1 MEIVGNFCSSSASA
15 LHFLLLSPPSSRWRR
30 RCQRWS
36 PVLLCGVRSEEQ
48 KKYTFG
54 ISGKTVGPLNNASF
68 VEDLPNIC
76 TIIIVFF
83 RLLPSRGTE
92 DGVANDDLLLLL
104 IAIRKV
110 LAVLG
115 VGNRLLL
122 MLETSNFLISPNI
135 INFWPI
141 LRCRHFLLFCLL
153 RSESPI
159 AWINQNWIGASSRG
173 TAWDRL
179 NLGSNER

>member
-1 MEIVGNFCSSSASA
+1 M
-15 LHFLLLSPPSSRWRR
+15 LLS
-30 RCQRWS
+30 
-36 PVLLCGVRSEEQ
+36 GVRSEEQ
-48 KKYTFG
+48 KKYAFG
-54 ISGKTVGPLNNASF
+54 ISGKTVGPLNSASF

-122 MLETSNFLISPNI
+122 MLETSNFLISPNL
-135 INFWPI
+135 INF
-141 LRCRHFLLFCLL
+141 
-153 RSESPI
+153 
-159 AWINQNWIGASSRG
+159 
-173 TAWDRL
+173 
-179 NLGSNER
+179 